1 MTDGQQVLEFLYRQ
15 GEWSE
20 AWTPDLVVCNIIMPK
35 LNGWEVF
42 ERIKAD
48 SHLRTIPTVIWTVA
62 QMEKYNARTCEWG
75 HPVSSQSPSTAR
87 IWNDRLTRS
96 SPSSDGRIP
105 TRVACSQGLWRV
117 EGQVQSADPWFEQR
131 DDGTL

>member
-20 AWTPDLVVCNIIMPK
+20 AWTPDLVVLNIIMPK

-48 SHLRTIPTVIWTVA
+48 SRLRTIPTVIWTVA
-62 QMEKYNARTCEWG
+62 QMEEYNARTYEWG
-75 HPVSSQSPSTAR
+75 ASGIFSKPVDSKDMER
-87 IWNDRLTRS
+87 
-96 SPSSDGRIP
+96 
-105 TRVACSQGLWRV
+105 
-117 EGQVQSADPWFEQR
+117 QVDAIITFFRWANPYPR
-131 DDGTL
+131 GM

>member
-20 AWTPDLVVCNIIMPK
+20 AWTPDLVVLNTIMPK

-48 SHLRTIPTVIWTVA
+48 SRLRTIPPLSGLSPRWRSTTRAPASGGIRYLL
-62 QMEKYNARTCEWG
+62 KAR
-75 HPVSSQSPSTAR
+75 R
-87 IWNDRLTRS
+87 R
-96 SPSSDGRIP
+96 
-105 TRVACSQGLWRV
+105 QGY
-117 EGQVQSADPWFEQR
+117 
-131 DDGTL
+131 GTTG